1 MAEDALADFKL
12 GQRKIWSAGDWDEIS
27 KLIAGAG
34 AALLENASI
43 EPDVRVLDVGTGTG
57 GNIAIPAALLGARVV
72 GLDLS
77 PELLEQ
83 AKRRAADAH
92 VDVEWVEG
100 DAESLPFA
108 DETFDRVLSTFG
120 HMFAPRHERAGAE
133 LARVV
138 RPGGIV
144 GTVTWTP
151 EGAIGA
157 MFRTITGHLP
167 PPPDFADP
175 PILWGNEAHAR
186 AMLEPH
192 GLELEF
198 SRGVVVYTSASPE
211 AYVNLYEEKFG
222 PLVVAKAALGERWPE
237 LRRDLVE
244 TFGTWNRSDD
254 TKLVMEAEYL
264 ITIARRRA
272 PE

>member
-1 MAEDALADFKL
+1 MADDALAGFKL
-12 GQRKIWSAGDWDEIS
+12 GQRKTWAAGDWDEIS
-27 KLIAGAG
+27 KLLAGVG
-34 AALLENASI
+34 AALLERAAI
-43 EPDVRVLDVGTGTG
+43 EPDLLALDVGTGTG
-57 GNIAIPAALLGARVV
+57 GNVAIPAALLGARVV
-72 GLDLS
+72 GLDLA

-83 AKRRAADAH
+83 ARGRAADAR
-92 VDVEWVEG
+92 VEVEWVEG

-138 RPGGIV
+138 KPGGIV
-144 GTVTWTP
+144 ATATWTP
-151 EGAIGA
+151 EGSIGA
-157 MFRTITGHLP
+157 MFRTMGGHLP

-175 PILWGNEAHAR
+175 PILWGNESHVR

-192 GLELEF
+192 GLQPEF
-198 SRGVVVYTSASPE
+198 ARETVAFHSPSAD
-211 AYVNLYEEKFG
+211 AYMSFYEESFG
-222 PLVVAKAALGERWPE
+222 PLVMAKGALGERWPE

-244 TFGTWNRSDD
+244 TFEAWNTSDD
-254 TKLVMEAEYL
+254 GKFVMPGEYL
-264 ITIARRRA
+264 ITIARKA